1 MFLSNAAWFISTA
14 RNTPRQ
20 VNFVVPY
27 PGRVIL
33 PDGIYF
39 FPGAAAGSLFFF
51 VLCIYCIYN
60 SRNFYRSL
68 GRLFLN
74 YLSFKESGFPL
85 ARQHLLSE
93 TTPCAGSALHCFS
106 SQKLGE
112 LCTHLIVRKTDD
124 NM

>member
-1 MFLSNAAWFISTA
+1 MVHIHGAQY
-14 RNTPRQ
+14 TPASKFRGAL
-20 VNFVVPY
+20 
-27 PGRVIL
+27 PGRGYL
-33 PDGIYF
+33 AGWDLF
-39 FPGAAAGSLFFF
+39 FPRSGCWFFIFF
-51 VLCIYCIYN
+51 VLRIYCIYN